1 MIFIFTTRVT
11 ISDHTPY
18 NFSHANG
25 DLSMYFNIKTTHSKT
40 LARLSKR
47 VGCCQKKTAKRKE
60 GANSED
66 LFAVAVMTGELIV
79 GRKNFSQ
86 FA

>member
-40 LARLSKR
+40 LARLSKC

-60 GANSED
+60 GANSKD